1 MGHYLMTWAQRYLDT
16 TVSSLI
22 TLGGPVIS
30 TSLAFIFLSQSVSL
44 LQVLGGVVVLVGLG
58 GVIIS
63 ATTARAS
70 KGNEVGT
77 VDPLLNSN

>member
-1 MGHYLMTWAQRYLDT
+1 M
-16 TVSSLI
+16 SSLI

-30 TSLAFIFLSQSVSL
+30 TSLAFLLLSQSVSL

-63 ATTARAS
+63 AATARSAKS
-70 KGNEVGT
+70 AEVGT
-77 VDPLLNSN
+77 VDPLLNSNP